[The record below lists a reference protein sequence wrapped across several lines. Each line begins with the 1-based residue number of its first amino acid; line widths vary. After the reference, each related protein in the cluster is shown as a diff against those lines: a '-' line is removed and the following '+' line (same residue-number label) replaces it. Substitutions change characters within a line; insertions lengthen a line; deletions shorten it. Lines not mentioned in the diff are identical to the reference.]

1 MTADEKI
8 AGFRT
13 WLSRESKRILLR
25 RHKSTKLLAG
35 EVVKFDTLRS
45 MTCGRN
51 AANTIRVTTKVW
63 SMTNAGLPVVTAQME
78 QADFFEQKSQNQIGN
93 DYSDSQTKSKY
104 LCDMSQTRFKN
115 MKSSKITKELLPPTS
130 MPEQHQDSVIGNQY
144 GRGPSVITEDQWQI
158 NGINTPVDHQSKEFR
173 SPN

>member
-1 MTADEKI
+1 
-8 AGFRT
+8 
-13 WLSRESKRILLR
+13 
-25 RHKSTKLLAG
+25 
-35 EVVKFDTLRS
+35 
-45 MTCGRN
+45 
-51 AANTIRVTTKVW
+51 
-63 SMTNAGLPVVTAQME
+63 MTNAGLPVVTAQME